1 MLKFSTEELMLL
13 KSGAGG
19 LLRVPWTARRSNQSM
34 LKEINPEYSLEGLI
48 LKLQSSGHLMQRA
61 NSLEKALMLGKTKGR
76 RRRRW
81 QRMRWLDGIIDSMDV
96 SLSKV
101 WDTVKDRK
109 AWCATVHGIVKN
121 QTPLS
126 NWITKVCHSF
136 PSKEQVSFNF
146 MAAITVSNNFG
157 TQEYKI
163 CHCFHFSTSICH
175 EVMVLDAMILV
186 LWMLSFKP
194 AFSLSS
200 FTLIKRLFSSSCFL
214 SLEWYHPHIWGC
226 WYFSC
231 WVARYKKI
239 ILLVNKRY
247 FHLFLLKLSHWVN
260 SATLGWML
268 NLSNTL
274 HLS

>member
-1 MLKFSTEELMLL
+1 MKELDHKEGWAPKNWCFQTVVLEKTL
-13 KSGAGG
+13 ESP
-19 LLRVPWTARRSNQSM
+19 LNS
-34 LKEINPEYSLEGLI
+34 KEIKPVNPKGNQPWIFIGRPDAEAEAPI
-48 LKLQSSGHLMQRA
+48 LWPPWWSDTCTIISTLMQRA

-200 FTLIKRLFSSSCFL
+200 FTLLKRLFSSSLL
-214 SLEWYHPHIWGC
+214 SALRMVSSI
-226 WYFSC
+226 SL
-231 WVARYKKI
+231 R
-239 ILLVNKRY
+239 LLIPSQQSR
-247 FHLFLLKLSHWVN
+247 F
-260 SATLGWML
+260 
-268 NLSNTL
+268 
-274 HLS
+274 

>member
-1 MLKFSTEELMLL
+1 MWELDLKKAKGWRIGAFELRCCRRLL
-13 KSGAGG
+13 S
-19 LLRVPWTARRSNQSM
+19 VPWTARKSNQSI
-34 LKEINPEYSLEGLI
+34 LNEINPEYSLEALKMKLK
-48 LKLQSSGHLMQRA
+48 LKLQYFGHLMQRA

-194 AFSLSS
+194 AFSLSF
-200 FTLIKRLFSSSCFL
+200 FTLIKRLFSSSSL
-214 SLEWYHPHIWGC
+214 SALRMVSSI
-226 WYFSC
+226 SL
-231 WVARYKKI
+231 R
-239 ILLVNKRY
+239 LLIPSQQSR
-247 FHLFLLKLSHWVN
+247 F
-260 SATLGWML
+260 
-268 NLSNTL
+268 
-274 HLS
+274 